1 MCLRFVF
8 LLTTRAASW
17 LRLSRRE
24 ETWKTAEILILRHQL
39 AVLQRRQ
46 PRRPNLTRA
55 DRALLATLLS
65 VIPKARRQGLRLL
78 ITPDTILRWHRDIVR
93 RRWAARSACGRTGR
107 PATRRNI
114 RALVRRLA
122 RENPDWGYRRIHGE
136 LAGLGVKVAASTVWE
151 ILKAS
156 GIDPG
161 RRQTGPTWSQFL
173 RSQAEAILAC
183 DFFTVDLLDGTQAY
197 VLAVIEH
204 ATRRIRIL
212 GITLHPTGEWT
223 AQQARNLVMDLDEQA
238 HRVKFMI
245 RDRGSNFTAAFDAI
259 LADAGIRT
267 VLCNIQTPR
276 MNAISR
282 TLDRRMPTRAPGP
295 RPRLEPGPSAA
306 DPERLRDPPQSAPAA
321 PLPARRRAA
330 ETATRAG
337 RPRPVP
343 RPKTGSRRWH
353 DQRISPGRMTW
364 TRLSA
369 RTVLSTSRCGTSAT
383 HAISGMRGRFLAW
396 PRAIRPSIDRV
407 AGMCAGASVTRP
419 RRFADGAGTVCR

>member
-78 ITPDTILRWHRDIVR
+78 TTPDTILRWHRDIVR
-93 RRWAARSACGRTGR
+93 RGWAARSACGRTGR
-107 PATRRNI
+107 PVTRRNI

-173 RSQAEAILAC
+173 RPQAEAILAC
-183 DFFTVDLLDGTQAY
+183 DFFTVDLLDGTYAY

-204 ATRRIRIL
+204 ATRRIRII

-223 AQQARNLVMDLDEQA
+223 TQQARNLVMDLGEEA
-238 HRVKFMI
+238 RRVKFMI
-245 RDRGSNFTAAFDAI
+245 RDRGSNFTAAFEAI

-267 VLCNIQTPR
+267 VPCNTQTPR
-276 MNAISR
+276 MNAIAER
-282 TLDRRMPTRAPGP
+282 WIGGCRRELLDRALIWNQSHLRRI
-295 RPRLEPGPSAA
+295 
-306 DPERLRDPPQSAPAA
+306 LRDYETHHNQHRPHRSLSGAA
-321 PLPARRRAA
+321 PLKPLPEPVDLDLYRIRRQLGSAA
-330 ETATRAG
+330 
-337 RPRPVP
+337 
-343 RPKTGSRRWH
+343 
-353 DQRISPGRMTW
+353 
-364 TRLSA
+364 
-369 RTVLSTSRCGTSAT
+369 
-383 HAISGMRGRFLAW
+383 
-396 PRAIRPSIDRV
+396 
-407 AGMCAGASVTRP
+407 
-419 RRFADGAGTVCR
+419 